1 MAIVQTAELERFL
14 QMAFDKGASDLLLI
28 ANEPPCFRV
37 NGVIQR
43 EDTPPLSS
51 SDIRKIAMAALG
63 EDQIRQIGSD
73 VGRLITSCSLPGV
86 VDGRMCIA
94 RSRGDY
100 SIVVRLLPTILPDAH
115 NLGVPQ
121 AMQEAALSHHGLVIC
136 AGPAGSGKTTVLFS
150 LIDHINNNQAGHICT
165 VEDPITYYLEPKKC
179 LVQQREVGVDV
190 PDVVSGIAAAMQQDL
205 DVLLIGEIKS
215 VEALQACITAAQ
227 TGHLVMTQIHARS
240 PESAIQRLVD
250 VQPEADV
257 AVFRRYLAEVI
268 RGVSAQVLVPKA
280 DGKGRVGAFGVLVP
294 DDEMRQAIAEGRE
307 IFDRKKPLPP
317 GCRTLPEDIERL
329 REEGVITR
337 ETAEKARQF
346 DTNWHWP
353 GPPRS

>member
-115 NLGVPQ
+115 NLGRDAAHGVAHKTRQRLKPQRGRLVPF
-121 AMQEAALSHHGLVIC
+121 HHQHRRRAV
-136 AGPAGSGKTTVLFS
+136 
-150 LIDHINNNQAGHICT
+150 
-165 VEDPITYYLEPKKC
+165 
-179 LVQQREVGVDV
+179 
-190 PDVVSGIAAAMQQDL
+190 
-205 DVLLIGEIKS
+205 
-215 VEALQACITAAQ
+215 
-227 TGHLVMTQIHARS
+227 GHL
-240 PESAIQRLVD
+240 
-250 VQPEADV
+250 
-257 AVFRRYLAEVI
+257 
-268 RGVSAQVLVPKA
+268 
-280 DGKGRVGAFGVLVP
+280 
-294 DDEMRQAIAEGRE
+294 
-307 IFDRKKPLPP
+307 
-317 GCRTLPEDIERL
+317 
-329 REEGVITR
+329 
-337 ETAEKARQF
+337 
-346 DTNWHWP
+346 
-353 GPPRS
+353 